1 MSEYN
6 YENELD
12 EAIKACDETL
22 DNLDLAYDSMNS
34 AKNWGLFD
42 MLGGGMFSTLVKRNK
57 MSDGKYYMEKAKKSL
72 RKLKDELDDIDEIVD
87 LDFYDDDFLS
97 FADFFFDGFFAD
109 FMVQEKINDAK
120 RKIDDTTK
128 IVEDIRE
135 KLVAEK
141 ERL

>member
-1 MSEYN
+1 MNEFD

-12 EAIKACDETL
+12 EAIRACDETL

-42 MLGGGMFSTLVKRNK
+42 IFGGGMLSTLVKRNK

-109 FMVQEKINDAK
+109 VMVQSKINDAK

-128 IVEDIRE
+128 VVEDIRE

>member
-1 MSEYN
+1 MNEFD

-12 EAIKACDETL
+12 EAIRACDETL

-42 MLGGGMFSTLVKRNK
+42 IFGGGMLSTLVKRNK

-97 FADFFFDGFFAD
+97 FADFFFDGIVAD
-109 FMVQEKINDAK
+109 YLVQSKIANAREQVDDAIFMVNNMLSA
-120 RKIDDTTK
+120 
-128 IVEDIRE
+128 
-135 KLVAEK
+135 LSAS
-141 ERL
+141 L

>member
-1 MSEYN
+1 
-6 YENELD
+6 
-12 EAIKACDETL
+12 
-22 DNLDLAYDSMNS
+22 
-34 AKNWGLFD
+34 
-42 MLGGGMFSTLVKRNK
+42 